1 MDELVKV
8 CDGLKKLLGEVPN
21 LFNQFTEREINSK
34 PSPNKWS
41 KKEILGHLCDSC
53 MINIERLI
61 RVQYEDK
68 PFIIYNQ
75 DEWVEL
81 QDYQNMTINQIIDL
95 WTNLHQQLIRII
107 TRFPQNKLESLIDN
121 GKEVTAKFIILDY
134 LDHQQHH
141 LKQIF
146 GRMD

>member
-1 MDELVKV
+1 
-8 CDGLKKLLGEVPN
+8 
-21 LFNQFTEREINSK
+21 
-34 PSPNKWS
+34 
-41 KKEILGHLCDSC
+41 
-53 MINIERLI
+53 
-61 RVQYEDK
+61 
-68 PFIIYNQ
+68 
-75 DEWVEL
+75 
-81 QDYQNMTINQIIDL
+81 MTINEIIDL

-121 GKEVTAKFIILDY
+121 GKEVTAKFIIVDY